1 MTILFQKL
9 FAKLLFSIYNFLD
22 TVFSIFK
29 VLVGIE
35 KVSVFGEESTLMDV
49 FLSSNVITKAFF
61 MLFIVSIVIAAAS
74 VIVAIIKNIF
84 NMKGGERKSQF
95 SIAGKG
101 MFALLNTLV
110 MALVMVVGISFADGI
125 LVQVYRATANGEDVS
140 LSARIFD
147 MCVETTYIYDE
158 ENPIVTWEVEYD
170 EEGKV
175 VSRRKVLTYDYKYEE
190 VENGKGDYTCEIET
204 DENGNETKKYIYV
217 GTGGNYTRAKSGG
230 YYKDRTIQDLNFRE
244 KTVNDIFGIHK
255 KDWLGLFEKSDAGY
269 TREPIVYL
277 DSFNMFLAYLTAII
291 VVVALIWSMIGL
303 VKRIYDL
310 VILFIALPLVSATIP
325 LDDGARF
332 KAWRDAV
339 VSKVVLAYGAVI
351 AINVFILMI
360 GPITTISLG
369 MSNFAESMFKTFL
382 LIGGAL
388 SISGGQLLVAR
399 VMGTSAEEGREMA
412 NSARTLMAGLGAAGG
427 IARGAKNMV
436 FGGQNK
442 FGRQKQGLI
451 PSLAK
456 AGNAIGE
463 KAGGQKYMGS
473 KFSSAMRAIGRVASP
488 QQRGLMSSGARANA
502 NNGGLKNGSGEN
514 SSAFSAASLSAT
526 QATAMGGKSEGQN
539 NSLAKSA
546 TSQQMKSKSDQS
558 NKGGGK

>member
-125 LVQVYRATANGEDVS
+125 LVQVYRATANDEDVS

-190 VENGKGDYTCEIET
+190 VENGKGDYT
-204 DENGNETKKYIYV
+204 
-217 GTGGNYTRAKSGG
+217 
-230 YYKDRTIQDLNFRE
+230 
-244 KTVNDIFGIHK
+244 
-255 KDWLGLFEKSDAGY
+255 
-269 TREPIVYL
+269 
-277 DSFNMFLAYLTAII
+277 
-291 VVVALIWSMIGL
+291 
-303 VKRIYDL
+303 
-310 VILFIALPLVSATIP
+310 
-325 LDDGARF
+325 
-332 KAWRDAV
+332 
-339 VSKVVLAYGAVI
+339 
-351 AINVFILMI
+351 
-360 GPITTISLG
+360 
-369 MSNFAESMFKTFL
+369 
-382 LIGGAL
+382 
-388 SISGGQLLVAR
+388 
-399 VMGTSAEEGREMA
+399 
-412 NSARTLMAGLGAAGG
+412 
-427 IARGAKNMV
+427 
-436 FGGQNK
+436 
-442 FGRQKQGLI
+442 
-451 PSLAK
+451 
-456 AGNAIGE
+456 
-463 KAGGQKYMGS
+463 
-473 KFSSAMRAIGRVASP
+473 
-488 QQRGLMSSGARANA
+488 
-502 NNGGLKNGSGEN
+502 
-514 SSAFSAASLSAT
+514 
-526 QATAMGGKSEGQN
+526 
-539 NSLAKSA
+539 
-546 TSQQMKSKSDQS
+546 
-558 NKGGGK
+558 